1 MGIAR
6 DASPRRENH
15 TELAAPTRDGGAAK
29 MEVSLG
35 KLLKFEKRDRPQK
48 SGQSLSGDAQIFL
61 FTGVRYERGPTPP
74 PTDRLDPS
82 RRRRKRG

>member
-1 MGIAR
+1 MRLAR
-6 DASPRRENH
+6 FASSRREN
-15 TELAAPTRDGGAAK
+15 ELNSLPPLGTGERLT

-35 KLLKFEKRDRPQK
+35 KLLKFEQRVRPAHTGPKQ
-48 SGQSLSGDAQIFL
+48 SGDAQIFL

>member
-1 MGIAR
+1 
-6 DASPRRENH
+6 
-15 TELAAPTRDGGAAK
+15 

-35 KLLKFEKRDRPQK
+35 KLLKFERRGLPLPTGPARP
-48 SGQSLSGDAQIFL
+48 GDAQIFF

-74 PTDRLDPS
+74 PNDRVDPS

>member
-1 MGIAR
+1 
-6 DASPRRENH
+6 
-15 TELAAPTRDGGAAK
+15 
-29 MEVSLG
+29 MEAGLG
-35 KLLKFEKRDRPQK
+35 KLLKFEKRDRPAPTGPRQP
-48 SGQSLSGDAQIFL
+48 GDAQIFL

>member
-1 MGIAR
+1 
-6 DASPRRENH
+6 
-15 TELAAPTRDGGAAK
+15 

-35 KLLKFEKRDRPQK
+35 KLLVFEKRDRPVK
-48 SGQSLSGDAQIFL
+48 SGQPLSGDAQIFM

>member
-1 MGIAR
+1 
-6 DASPRRENH
+6 
-15 TELAAPTRDGGAAK
+15 

-35 KLLKFEKRDRPQK
+35 KLLKFEKRVRPAQA
-48 SGQSLSGDAQIFL
+48 GPTPLGDAQIFL